1 MDRNHPNRRTPQI
14 QSSPSV
20 DRVSAARQLQRRPVP
35 PEFAGHVPPALERVS
50 VPAYILDRDGRI
62 QWLNPAAEAIT
73 GDAVGRLFTD
83 VLGPEDVGGA
93 RPIFERNLRGAP
105 HPDFSIDLVRPDGEA
120 TRVQISSAAL
130 GPVGSAVGMFGL
142 VLPAAPGDTGGRT
155 RSDKLTRRQHDVL
168 ELLAEG
174 ASTDQIAERLV
185 VSRETVRNHVRHILQ
200 RLHARS
206 RLEAVAIAHREGLL

>member
-1 MDRNHPNRRTPQI
+1 MQITRTGGRRTVDPCR
-14 QSSPSV
+14 SV
-20 DRVSAARQLQRRPVP
+20 HPVSAAPQLQRRPVP

-73 GDAVGRLFTD
+73 GNAIGRMFTEVLAAADAI
-83 VLGPEDVGGA
+83 GA

-105 HPDFSIDLVRPDGEA
+105 HSDFSLDLVRPDGQA

-142 VLPAAPGDTGGRT
+142 VLPAAARETGGGA

-168 ELLAEG
+168 QLLAEG
-174 ASTDQIAERLV
+174 ASTDQIAEQLV

>member
-1 MDRNHPNRRTPQI
+1 MQITRTGGRGVLLRCR
-14 QSSPSV
+14 SV
-20 DRVSAARQLQRRPVP
+20 DPVSAAQQLQRRPVP

-73 GDAVGRLFTD
+73 GNAIGRMFTEVLSSADAI
-83 VLGPEDVGGA
+83 GA

-105 HPDFSIDLVRPDGEA
+105 HADFSVDLVHPDGA
-120 TRVQISSAAL
+120 ARRVQISSAAL

-142 VLPAAPGDTGGRT
+142 ALPGAAAGVGDRA
-155 RSDKLTRRQHDVL
+155 RSDRLTRRQHDVL
-168 ELLAEG
+168 QLLAEG
-174 ASTDQIAERLV
+174 ASTDQIAEKLV